1 MIRLGEFFDSPA
13 KVAQRREGA
22 TFLIEQIDP
31 DDPPLLVAAVF
42 AAQFIYPPF
51 NPAVQAE
58 IVPVNREDFQGC
70 YRPVKPVGEFDLDT
84 HHAAVGGGLFDDPPP
99 IQEPKSF

>member
-1 MIRLGEFFDSPA
+1 MIRLGELLDRPA
-13 KVAQRREGA
+13 KVAERSEGA

-42 AAQFIYPPF
+42 AAEFVYPPL

-58 IVPVNREDFQGC
+58 IVPVNREDFQRRHC
-70 YRPVKPVGEFDLDT
+70 PIKPVGEFDFNAD
-84 HHAAVGGGLFDDPPP
+84 HPAVGGGLLDNAPP
-99 IQEPKSF
+99 IQETK